1 MYCKEIEKIIELK
14 RKKKTDLLEDLKE
27 IKTEGNYGKIK
38 SSEIQIQLIQQQI
51 KQNEIILK
59 TLLLECPRDSTE
71 YEMTCI
77 NKCKWYYDNIIKK

>member
-1 MYCKEIEKIIELK
+1 MMYCKEIEKIIELK

-51 KQNEIILK
+51 KQKMI
-59 TLLLECPRDSTE
+59 
-71 YEMTCI
+71 
-77 NKCKWYYDNIIKK
+77 